1 MLVSRPLSVWLCLK
15 PFRFTLRE
23 IGFIS
28 WVGLRGAVPIVL
40 AIFPIMAGIEEART
54 LLHVAFMVVVTS
66 LLFQGS
72 SLAPVARRLGMV
84 LPDLTRLDARHAGF
98 GDFVINAST
107 QLQDL
112 TGFYG
117 LALPGDPQ
125 QSLDTWIHSELKR
138 PPIVGDTIQTDNCA
152 LTILSMK
159 DDEILK
165 VGLTLG
171 GRKTS

>member
-1 MLVSRPLSVWLCLK
+1 
-15 PFRFTLRE
+15 
-23 IGFIS
+23 
-28 WVGLRGAVPIVL
+28 
-40 AIFPIMAGIEEART
+40 
-54 LLHVAFMVVVTS
+54 
-66 LLFQGS
+66 
-72 SLAPVARRLGMV
+72 MV